1 MLNLLLSELV
11 FDVETEWHRAF
22 VLLAVFGMVAT
33 KGNELFAHWAA
44 SIGLA
49 LAALGM
55 LNNPFHLLTR
65 RQRAVCIA
73 TLAGMDQGLDATL
86 DAQTPRF
93 LGALRLLFSLA
104 IALIIQAQAP
114 FNHFMIMTLSVV
126 AVNAK
131 VIILTDCTM
140 PPGFYMVLTLIA
152 SVDETILPLSV

>member
-1 MLNLLLSELV
+1 MLRHIAGVHGGHSSSHELSLLQTMLNLLLSKLV

-49 LAALGM
+49 FAALGM

-65 RQRAVCIA
+65 WQRAVCIS

-86 DAQTPRF
+86 DAQTP
-93 LGALRLLFSLA
+93 
-104 IALIIQAQAP
+104 
-114 FNHFMIMTLSVV
+114 
-126 AVNAK
+126 
-131 VIILTDCTM
+131 
-140 PPGFYMVLTLIA
+140 
-152 SVDETILPLSV
+152 